1 MGEAQAPGT
10 PQKAQLLRLLD
21 RCAADL
27 ENCDGPLSRPI
38 VTPIA
43 SALSEYR
50 NAISGDEW
58 LESIR
63 SELQPHPILARL
75 HEDPYSSYGF
85 RKPRGYAG
93 DAVLLDFIYG
103 GSANSV
109 LVENAS
115 PLGAALYRECMQ
127 HPSFLAIRSRRDY
140 LRDRLAA
147 LCRSGSRPHIL
158 SVACGHLREADSLY
172 RAIRPG
178 RFVALDQDPVTLEV
192 AQSEHRGIGV
202 ELVEASVLK
211 LLRSGRE
218 LGAFDFI
225 YSAGLYD
232 YLSDDVARRLTAKL
246 AGMLNPGG
254 RLLVANMLP
263 ELPSAAYME
272 AVMDWWLVYRPLHQL
287 KNLAGGL
294 GSAHRVVT
302 YLRPFIAYIEIENG
316 DAE

>member
-10 PQKAQLLRLLD
+10 SQKSQLLRLLD
-21 RCAADL
+21 CCAADL
-27 ENCDGPLSRPI
+27 ENCDSRLSMPI

-50 NAISGDEW
+50 SVVSGDEW
-58 LESIR
+58 IETIR

-103 GSANSV
+103 GSANSA

-115 PLGAALYRECMQ
+115 RLGAALYRECMG
-127 HPSFLAIRSRRDY
+127 HPSFLAIRSRRDH

-147 LCRSGSRPHIL
+147 LCQSGSRPHIL

-172 RAIRPG
+172 GAIRPG

-192 AQSEHRGIGV
+192 AQSEHRGIGI

-254 RLLVANMLP
+254 RLLIANMLP

-272 AVMDWWLVYRPLHQL
+272 AVMDWWLVYRTLHQL